1 MKAAVVTVNDDGFLI
16 VISYDNAHAFVTLEL
31 PGGGFVD
38 NGLHDLNV
46 NAGNYGT
53 AVAFETIWFTRA
65 NNKNGSLRAVTP
77 DLDHPPGTYE
87 PFPPQ

>member
-1 MKAAVVTVNDDGFLI
+1 MAINADGYLV

-46 NAGNYGT
+46 NSGNYGT
-53 AVAFETIWFTRA
+53 AVSGDTIWFTRA
-65 NNKNGSLRAVTP
+65 NNKNGTLRAVTP
-77 DLDHPPGTYE
+77 LQEDPPTTYE
-87 PFPPQ
+87 PFPTQ